1 MMVTGSTPN
10 LGLCQGKTHTVSRQG
25 GLINFASCDA
35 DRAAPPIFNAI
46 SHGTFIYSVYY
57 FSAISRKDIKSYVAA
72 LAGQFAP
79 ERVILFGSYARGNP
93 HEDSKDAEQ
102 AVAID
107 IQLHRKF
114 PLDLIVR
121 RPSEIKK
128 RLSMGDMF
136 LSTILKEGVV
146 LHERRP

>member
-1 MMVTGSTPN
+1 MI
-10 LGLCQGKTHTVSRQG
+10 R
-25 GLINFASCDA
+25 FASCGA
-35 DRAAPPIFNAI
+35 DGAAPPFFNAI
-46 SHGTFIYSVYY
+46 SHGTFTFSVYY
-57 FSAISRKDIKSYVAA
+57 IPMISRKDIKIYVTA

-79 ERVILFGSYARGNP
+79 ERVILFGSYARGTP
-93 HEDSKDAEQ
+93 HEDSDVDMLVIMNHDKRKDVEQ

-107 IQLHRKF
+107 IQLQRKF

>member
-1 MMVTGSTPN
+1 M
-10 LGLCQGKTHTVSRQG
+10 
-25 GLINFASCDA
+25 
-35 DRAAPPIFNAI
+35 
-46 SHGTFIYSVYY
+46 
-57 FSAISRKDIKSYVAA
+57 ISRNDITNYVAA

-93 HEDSKDAEQ
+93 HEDSDVDMLVIMNHDKRKDVEQ

-107 IQLHRKF
+107 IQLQRKF

-136 LSTILKEGVV
+136 LSTILKEGVI
-146 LHERRP
+146 LHERHP

>member
-1 MMVTGSTPN
+1 M
-10 LGLCQGKTHTVSRQG
+10 
-25 GLINFASCDA
+25 
-35 DRAAPPIFNAI
+35 
-46 SHGTFIYSVYY
+46 
-57 FSAISRKDIKSYVAA
+57 ISRKDIKSYVAA

-93 HEDSKDAEQ
+93 HEDSDVDMLVIMNHDKRKDVEQ

-107 IQLHRKF
+107 IQLQRKF

-128 RLSMGDMF
+128 RISMGDMF